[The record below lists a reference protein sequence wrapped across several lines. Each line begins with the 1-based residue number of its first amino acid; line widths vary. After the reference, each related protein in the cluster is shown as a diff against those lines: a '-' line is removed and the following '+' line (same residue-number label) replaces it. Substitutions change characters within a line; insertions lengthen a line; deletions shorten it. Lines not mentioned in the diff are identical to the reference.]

1 MRSSLIVPKQTGA
14 EKDISLMNFNQ
25 LTLVGFIGRDSET
38 KTLKSGR
45 QVTKFSV
52 ATKESWKAANGDWQE
67 TTEWCQVLAYG
78 DGFAKLA
85 DRLIKGK
92 HVLVQGRLHSDSY
105 DREIEVTHKNKPIK
119 VTVKQTVVECI
130 ADTIRL
136 LDRKSKDEEQASDEQ
151 EVPA

>member
-1 MRSSLIVPKQTGA
+1 
-14 EKDISLMNFNQ
+14 MNFNQ

-52 ATKESWKAANGDWQE
+52 ATKESWKAANGEWQE
-67 TTEWCQVLAYG
+67 ATEWCQVVGYG
-78 DGFAKLA
+78 EGFAKLA
-85 DRLIKGK
+85 DRLLKGK
-92 HVLVQGRLHSDSY
+92 HVLIQGRLHTDSY
-105 DREIEVTHKNKPIK
+105 DREVEATHKNKSIK

-136 LDRKSKDEEQASDEQ
+136 LDRKAKDDEQ
-151 EVPA
+151 SPDAPEASE